1 MYIETFL
8 LNFNFLCSYIEGMIV
23 YIVADFFLLFYYSES
38 LIYAT
43 VFFGMPTVLC
53 KEIGK
58 NSFLREN
65 ELLSAESE
73 KQQVVMC
80 GWNSIRS
87 KI

>member
-1 MYIETFL
+1 MLIHRGYD
-8 LNFNFLCSYIEGMIV
+8 
-23 YIVADFFLLFYYSES
+23 YIVADSFLLFYYSES

-53 KEIGK
+53 TEMGK

-65 ELLSAESE
+65 ELSAESE

-80 GWNSIRS
+80 GWSSSSS